1 MHIYSVTIIFA
12 EIRGLAESR
21 ICKIE
26 DWRWYMG
33 SFRFSSRGTFD
44 SASMSYFFS
53 LLFNLVEVWFFT
65 AAHHASFL
73 HQNCLCSFSA
83 VFLHCV
89 LCLKHFLLLPKTS
102 IDYLQN
108 NMPSLITKSGPVLR
122 FPQVFRLF
130 HMRLFS
136 MPQFLSVDWVLNRR
150 TQFIKNVCGRFP
162 VKRSLTR
169 NGVPY
174 DHRLEKLPGAFLL
187 WLFWTWRWD
196 IGGKR
201 FWKAFELAW
210 IPLEIS
216 SVTPLML
223 YSPIPF
229 NGILK
234 PGMIKDGKGWPEAI
248 LKLLE
253 LTNKHNNTIDAYVL
267 WRHQRRHN
275 ASID

>member
-33 SFRFSSRGTFD
+33 SFRFSSRSTFD

-108 NMPSLITKSGPVLR
+108 NMPSLIAKSGPVLR

-130 HMRLFS
+130 HRRLFS

-150 TQFIKNVCGRFP
+150 TQFIKKRLRKISSEEKFDK
-162 VKRSLTR
+162 KRSSIWPQVGEITR
-169 NGVPY
+169 G
-174 DHRLEKLPGAFLL
+174 LPSLVVL
-187 WLFWTWRWD
+187 
-196 IGGKR
+196 
-201 FWKAFELAW
+201 
-210 IPLEIS
+210 
-216 SVTPLML
+216 
-223 YSPIPF
+223 
-229 NGILK
+229 NLK
-234 PGMIKDGKGWPEAI
+234 MRYRREAI
-248 LKLLE
+248 LEGLWIGLDPIGE
-253 LTNKHNNTIDAYVL
+253 FFGDSVNVIFTNPI
-267 WRHQRRHN
+267 
-275 ASID
+275 